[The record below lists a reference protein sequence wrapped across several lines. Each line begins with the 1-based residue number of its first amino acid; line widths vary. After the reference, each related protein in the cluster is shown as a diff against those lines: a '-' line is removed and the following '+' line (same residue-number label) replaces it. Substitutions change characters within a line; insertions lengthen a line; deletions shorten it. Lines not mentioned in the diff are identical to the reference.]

1 MSPALVVPRVPV
13 DIDNFAVWASHP
25 ISTKLFRFSPISPF
39 ERHQEFPRHMEKTN
53 AMDRTSG
60 ISKPNVQ
67 KTNFST
73 PSASSS
79 RPVSGLSRPRLV
91 KVRKQ
96 NNAQSLRSTTGIEEH
111 LVAPGFNP
119 FASVG
124 ENLVRPSPGSEMA
137 SSSTF
142 SEIDSGQAGNE
153 PFVFGAK
160 SVDPGSNLN
169 KNHMG
174 SDVNFDQGIVDQMR
188 NLKMGNVNDASN
200 FKDGGYKKGEYAFQS
215 GHKKSSSHD
224 GSLVFTLPEDMKK
237 LNIGVGGVVEH
248 IDKTKSRCSNTYTDG
263 FSKFTSR
270 SISNPSVSS
279 SVEMELQSELNKK
292 LSIKESS
299 SGGLH
304 IDNSTNELLNQ
315 MKNLN
320 VKDSM
325 GFDSVKK
332 NEADVTT
339 GREKNS
345 ASANSKTA
353 TSYTGGR
360 AEASLLREME
370 KLKLFSEKG
379 DVTGPKFWN
388 PSSQVPVGETNQ
400 TNARGGRVDKTKE
413 GIRMTQNATLS
424 SSFLSGGVNFP
435 MVGNASGVTKRDE
448 FVFTGK
454 KDDSNSSGVEFK
466 TPGLVKGQN
475 SNTRVKKRRGKLKLS
490 APGQLFHGQDFVSTE
505 NVTEGNPEASEAY
518 SPMEVS
524 PYQESLAETRC
535 SRENSVTSNDSLSL
549 DTNST
554 ATDVVQTTSDHRI
567 DEDLI
572 VKTERLLIDE
582 CDAACKETKD
592 KASECH
598 IPQNIFSEDPQDGS
612 ASGVETESFKSV
624 NDEVDIISDAGNVSV
639 EAVSSPSSSVEASG
653 VVSMPHLSCAS
664 SSNDISGFPFTFSAS
679 YLAEAQSSSPK
690 RNLKKKNWLKAG
702 YDAHSSTP
710 SLKICY
716 SSSSMSFSSC
726 SQTSSLFTSGQTQK
740 DKVSTP
746 QPKTRDSE
754 IKKEQGIKKEAPSNA
769 AAVVDCQ
776 EAIEKWRHRGNQAYK
791 NGDLSMA
798 EDCYTKGLQCISKEA
813 TSRSSMRV
821 LMLCYSNRAATRMSL
836 GRMRDALKDC
846 ILAAEIDPN
855 FLRVQLRAAN
865 CYLALGE
872 VEDSLQYFKRC
883 LQTGAGVCVD
893 RKIAVE
899 ASDGLQK
906 AQKVLEFINHSVEL
920 LQRRMTSD
928 TDSALEQIKE
938 ALMISSYSE
947 KLLEMKAEALFM
959 LCKFEEVIQ
968 LCEQTLGSA
977 EKNFCSLDADGEVM
991 NLDDSKLPKSFYFRL
1006 WRCSMKLKS
1015 YFHLGKLEEGLSSLE
1030 EQEKAVSSM
1039 NKSNVFES
1047 LIPLAAIVRKLLRHK
1062 TAGNEAFQAG
1072 RHAEAVEHYTAA
1084 LSCNVESRPFAA
1096 VCFCNRAAA
1105 HTALGQITDAIADCC
1120 LAIALDVNYLKALS
1134 RRATLYEKIRD
1145 YAQAAC
1151 DLRRLVSILNERVND
1166 KDNQHGISD
1175 RSYNYVNDLKQNS
1188 IRLSEMEEEARKD
1201 VPLDMYLILGVEPS
1215 ISTSDIKKA
1224 YRKAALRHH
1233 PDKASQSLARSDNG
1247 DDQMWKDIA
1256 EEVRRDA
1263 DRLFKMIGEA
1273 YAVLSDPAKRARY
1286 DADEEMRNAQKKRNE
1301 GSMARTNVDTQS
1313 TPFEPSNMRRHWR
1326 DLRRSY
1332 ANSSSRGFETGQ
1344 SGRSYGSSSFRGFE
1358 S

>member
-13 DIDNFAVWASHP
+13 DIDHFAGWASHP
-25 ISTKLFRFSPISPF
+25 ISSELFRFSPISPF
-39 ERHQEFPRHMEKTN
+39 ERHQEFPRHMEQTN
-53 AMDRTSG
+53 AMDGTSG

-119 FASVG
+119 FTSVG
-124 ENLVRPSPGSEMA
+124 ENLVRPFPGSEMA

-142 SEIDSGQAGNE
+142 SEIDAGQAGNE

-169 KNHMG
+169 KNNMG
-174 SDVNFDQGIVDQMR
+174 SGVNFDEGIVDQMR
-188 NLKMGNVNDASN
+188 NLKMGNVNDVSN

-224 GSLVFTLPEDMKK
+224 GSLVSTLPEDMSK
-237 LNIGVGGVVEH
+237 LNIGVGGVEH
-248 IDKTKSRCSNTYTDG
+248 IDKTKSRCSNTYRDG

-270 SISNPSVSS
+270 SMSNPSVSS

-339 GREKNS
+339 GRQNNS
-345 ASANSKTA
+345 ASANSKTT
-353 TSYTGGR
+353 TSYIGGR

-400 TNARGGRVDKTKE
+400 TDARGGQVDKTKE

-424 SSFLSGGVNFP
+424 SSFLPGGINFP

-454 KDDSNSSGVEFK
+454 KDDSNSSIVEFK
-466 TPGLVKGQN
+466 TPGLVKEQN

-490 APGQLFHGQDFVSTE
+490 APVQLFHGQDFVSTE

-524 PYQESLAETRC
+524 PYQETLAETRC
-535 SRENSVTSNDSLSL
+535 SRENSVTSNESLSL

-554 ATDVVQTTSDHRI
+554 ATDVVQTTSDDRI

-582 CDAACKETKD
+582 CDAVCKETKD
-592 KASECH
+592 KASEYH
-598 IPQNIFSEDPQDGS
+598 IPQNIFREDPQDGP

-639 EAVSSPSSSVEASG
+639 EAVSSPSSSVEARG
-653 VVSMPHLSCAS
+653 VVSMPHLSGAS

-679 YLAEAQSSSPK
+679 YSAEAQSSSPK
-690 RNLKKKNWLKAG
+690 RNLKKKNWLKV
-702 YDAHSSTP
+702 
-710 SLKICY
+710 
-716 SSSSMSFSSC
+716 
-726 SQTSSLFTSGQTQK
+726 GQAQK

-746 QPKTRDSE
+746 EPKTRDSE
-754 IKKEQGIKKEAPSNA
+754 INKEQGIKEEAPSNA
-769 AAVVDCQ
+769 AVVIAGQ

-813 TSRSSMRV
+813 TSRSSMRA

-872 VEDSLQYFKRC
+872 VEDALQYFKRC

-920 LQRRMTSD
+920 LQRRTTSD

-959 LCKFEEVIQ
+959 LGKFEEVIQ
-968 LCEQTLGSA
+968 LCDQTLGSA

-991 NLDDSKLPKSFYFRL
+991 NLDKSKLPKSFYFRL
-1006 WRCSMKLKS
+1006 WRCSMKVKS

-1039 NKSNVFES
+1039 NKSGSNVFES
-1047 LIPLAAIVRKLLRHK
+1047 LIPLAAIVRELLRHK

-1084 LSCNVESRPFAA
+1084 LSCNVESRQFAA

-1105 HTALGQITDAIADCC
+1105 YTALGQITDAIADCC

-1145 YAQAAC
+1145 YAQAAS
-1151 DLRRLVSILNERVND
+1151 DLRRLVYILNERVND
-1166 KDNQHGISD
+1166 KANQHGISD

-1188 IRLSEMEEEARKD
+1188 IRLFEMEEEARKE

-1286 DADEEMRNAQKKRNE
+1286 DAEEEMRNAQKKRNE

-1313 TPFEPSNMRRHWR
+1313 SPFEPSNTRRHWR